1 MKTIYIISGFICFFF
16 GIFYIVFIAILPKTG
31 IYFDY
36 NIYGHS
42 MEPTLINDVDIRLS
56 PERASFV
63 DLQVGDI
70 IVFKQWDYAED
81 NMPPGLAYV
90 PEWNEDHAKL
100 QFIHQTELEEEQ
112 KSYILIRHRIVE
124 INEKGLLTKGD
135 KNEYQDFLSVQPEEY
150 QGKVVWHL
158 NHINWLYKAMYQHGI
173 WLGCSILFFVMWL
186 FRFRKLL
193 KSGE

>member
-70 IVFKQWDYAED
+70 IVFK
-81 NMPPGLAYV
+81 
-90 PEWNEDHAKL
+90 
-100 QFIHQTELEEEQ
+100 
-112 KSYILIRHRIVE
+112 
-124 INEKGLLTKGD
+124 
-135 KNEYQDFLSVQPEEY
+135 
-150 QGKVVWHL
+150 
-158 NHINWLYKAMYQHGI
+158 
-173 WLGCSILFFVMWL
+173 
-186 FRFRKLL
+186 
-193 KSGE
+193 